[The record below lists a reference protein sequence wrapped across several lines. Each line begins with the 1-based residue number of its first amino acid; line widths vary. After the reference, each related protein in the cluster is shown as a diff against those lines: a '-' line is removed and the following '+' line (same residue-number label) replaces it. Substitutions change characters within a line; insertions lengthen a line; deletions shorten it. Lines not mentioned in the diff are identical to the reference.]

1 MSACVRAGMRT
12 GEESWFLMK
21 RNANV
26 KGIDQHSSP
35 FNLVPSVTSIHW
47 KHNLYQQLFL

>member
-1 MSACVRAGMRT
+1 MSVCVPASIRT
-12 GEESWFLMK
+12 DEESWLLMK

-35 FNLVPSVTSIHW
+35 FNLMSSVASIHW